1 MGKIN
6 VKVAGIMY
14 FNDFEAFI
22 EYSNDVSDIYQNS
35 AEYNPNKN
43 RKILIVFDDMIADI
57 IINEKLNPI
66 LAELFI
72 RGRKLNNSLVF
83 NTQSYFVIPKNIRL
97 NSTYYFIMKVT
108 NKRELQQIAFNNSS
122 DIDFQDFMNL
132 YKNPLQ
138 NYAFFSYCTF
148 ILSKNPSRL
157 IIFF

>member
-138 NYAFFSYCTF
+138 NYAFFSYCTL
-148 ILSKNPSRL
+148 ILSNNPSRL

>member
-148 ILSKNPSRL
+148 ILSNNPSRL

>member
-1 MGKIN
+1 MKILDGKN
-6 VKVAGIMY
+6 KREGAGIKY
-14 FNDFEAFI
+14 FNDLEAFI
-22 EYSNDVSDIYQNS
+22 EYSNDVSDIYKNS
-35 AEYNPNKN
+35 EEYNPNKN

-108 NKRELQQIAFNNSS
+108 NKRELQRIAFNNLSV
-122 DIDFQDFMNL
+122 IDFQDFMNL
-132 YKNPLQ
+132 YKNPL
-138 NYAFFSYCTF
+138 
-148 ILSKNPSRL
+148 
-157 IIFF
+157 

>member
-66 LAELFI
+66 FTELFI

-83 NTQSYFVIPKNIRL
+83 NTQSCFAIPKNIRL

-108 NKRELQQIAFNNSS
+108 NKRELQRIAFNNSS
-122 DIDFQDFMNL
+122 VIDFQDFMNL
-132 YKNPLQ
+132 YKNPL
-138 NYAFFSYCTF
+138 
-148 ILSKNPSRL
+148 
-157 IIFF
+157 